1 MSVAIVFSSAFRAG
15 KKSIVSGSM
24 NGGNQ
29 EPAFNSNYVR
39 WFSTP
44 GMAQRYIDN
53 YMLPGEKAAIVN
65 KEDVLSNAAEYF

>member
-1 MSVAIVFSSAFRAG
+1 MSVAIAFSSAVRAG
-15 KKSIVSGSM
+15 KKSIFSGSM
-24 NGGNQ
+24 IAGNK

-53 YMLPGEKAAIVN
+53 YMLPGENATIVN
-65 KEDVLSNAAEYF
+65 KEDVLSNPAEYF